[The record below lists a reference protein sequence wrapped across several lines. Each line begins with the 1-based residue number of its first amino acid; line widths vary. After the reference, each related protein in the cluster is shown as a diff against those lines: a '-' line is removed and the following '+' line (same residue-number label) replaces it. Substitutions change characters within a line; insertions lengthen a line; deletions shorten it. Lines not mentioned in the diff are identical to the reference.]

1 MRVIGLAGWSGAG
14 KTSLIVK
21 LIPRLNARGF
31 SVSTLKHAH
40 HSFDVDKPGK
50 DSYEHRAA
58 GASEVLVASANR
70 WALMHEIRGGDE
82 PPLRALLARL
92 SPVDFVIVEGFK
104 RDAYVKIEVHR
115 LVNGQPLLYPGD
127 PSIKALISDGVA
139 ESTLPFAHL
148 DDVEGAAT
156 LIERFSEPIGE
167 TMARLGQR

>member
-1 MRVIGLAGWSGAG
+1 
-14 KTSLIVK
+14 
-21 LIPRLNARGF
+21 
-31 SVSTLKHAH
+31 
-40 HSFDVDKPGK
+40 
-50 DSYEHRAA
+50 
-58 GASEVLVASANR
+58 
-70 WALMHEIRGGDE
+70 
-82 PPLRALLARL
+82 
-92 SPVDFVIVEGFK
+92 VIVEGFK